1 MAVDENAVIRQLE
14 HEIRAAKEDLQ
25 SSTEEME
32 SSNEEL
38 KVSNEEVMSMNEELQ
53 SANEELETSKE
64 EMQSLNEE
72 LSTVNNQLQDKV
84 RELEDSNNDMAN
96 LLNCTD
102 IAIVFLD
109 TRLQIRRFTL
119 PATRVMNLVDTDI
132 GRAINE
138 IRLKFADN
146 DLVSDAEAVV
156 RTLAPR
162 EKQVQTEDGHWQVR
176 RITPFRTVENRIEG
190 VLLSFVDVTPLKEAA
205 VRANLLATIL
215 FNSSDAVIVFD
226 LNGRITH
233 WNGAAEKLYGYSE
246 AEAVKLDIGQLIP
259 EPLRKEF
266 VRTCDALKAGRA
278 GQDLRDAAHCQGW
291 PGAGRV
297 GDGDRIDG

>member
-1 MAVDENAVIRQLE
+1 
-14 HEIRAAKEDLQ
+14 
-25 SSTEEME
+25 
-32 SSNEEL
+32 
-38 KVSNEEVMSMNEELQ
+38 
-53 SANEELETSKE
+53 
-64 EMQSLNEE
+64 
-72 LSTVNNQLQDKV
+72 
-84 RELEDSNNDMAN
+84 MAN

-226 LNGRITH
+226 LNGRIT
-233 WNGAAEKLYGYSE
+233 ALES
-246 AEAVKLDIGQLIP
+246 GQP
-259 EPLRKEF
+259 RSCTATARRRRSSWTSGSSFPSR
-266 VRTCDALKAGRA
+266 CGRNS
-278 GQDLRDAAHCQGW
+278 
-291 PGAGRV
+291 
-297 GDGDRIDG
+297 